1 MSRRATDSGVVL
13 INVLVVLA
21 IAGGLMF
28 LLIATQEAALDRVAR
43 ASDAAIA
50 EQIALGAEASV
61 VDALRRDLDEA
72 PDLDHLQEAW
82 ARGVIQ
88 DEVILP
94 TGKFSVQVVD
104 LQAKF
109 DVNQLAGAS
118 VVTLEFGRRLMRA
131 LDLPPETADQIAR
144 ILGVTQ
150 GVEKL
155 DDLGDFGVSAEALSA
170 LAPYVGALPVSGTIN
185 LNTVDPFLLAVMLQ
199 NRGQAAQLIRL
210 RTGRGYLTLADLNEA
225 NVIRPQNSGLVSNAY
240 LVVVQAQAGTARIK
254 METVVVRT
262 NLRGVKAVDITERR
276 FVYDRP
282 ASTDDM

>member
-1 MSRRATDSGVVL
+1 M
-13 INVLVVLA
+13 
-21 IAGGLMF
+21 
-28 LLIATQEAALDRVAR
+28 
-43 ASDAAIA
+43 
-50 EQIALGAEASV
+50 
-61 VDALRRDLDEA
+61 
-72 PDLDHLQEAW
+72 
-82 ARGVIQ
+82 
-88 DEVILP
+88 ILP

-155 DDLGDFGVSAEALSA
+155 DDLGDFGVSSEALSA

-210 RTGRGYLTLADLNEA
+210 RTGRGLK
-225 NVIRPQNSGLVSNAY
+225 RVSCGG
-240 LVVVQAQAGTARIK
+240 AGTGRNGTDQDGNRCRPDEPARGKSRGHHRAKIC
-254 METVVVRT
+254 
-262 NLRGVKAVDITERR
+262 LRQACFYR
-276 FVYDRP
+276 
-282 ASTDDM
+282 